1 MSSSSAPK
9 YFNQNDINKLAEDPK
24 NKVYTYTH
32 DNPTAIFTIDQQKKH
47 IQDIRNMYLQTR
59 KNSPDLSDIQ
69 IRKQIREE
77 NKNLDL
83 FAENNGRIFDT
94 CTSRESTPEH
104 INHIKYMLY
113 LREQKE
119 NGAIDETTSQQMIQ
133 EYLVSKFKTE
143 KTLEQYKA
151 ELAKEKAEK
160 KAKQKIIKNN

>member
-1 MSSSSAPK
+1 
-9 YFNQNDINKLAEDPK
+9 
-24 NKVYTYTH
+24 
-32 DNPTAIFTIDQQKKH
+32 
-47 IQDIRNMYLQTR
+47 MYLQTR